1 MTRLAPGVYSRGG
14 ELHLVVSELL
24 EAAGYPDTEENT
36 ETVVRAALDTFAT
49 LDIPI
54 EFAP

>member
-1 MTRLAPGVYSRGG
+1 MTRLAAGVYSTDG
-14 ELHLVVSELL
+14 ELRLVVSELL